1 VPSSTPDPGTDPG
14 VAPPSDLVAVPGPTR
29 ANASATSTAP
39 IDGPLREAPPLAGMP
54 PRCSA
59 LPIPTA
65 SASAFCI
72 TDMPTAPPP
81 DRSEDLVRSS
91 TWATAPVGG
100 PGPSTSP
107 LGAALSQVQEQIA
120 PHTRLQAGIWKPKI
134 FKDGT
139 VRYGNSAIAEE
150 PGDLSAALGDPRWKA
165 AMNSEFY
172 ALVRNKTWHLVPPAP
187 GQNLIDCKWVFK
199 IKRKADGTIDHYKAR
214 LIAKGFKQLY
224 SIDYDDIH
232 W

>member
-1 VPSSTPDPGTDPG
+1 VGYC
-14 VAPPSDLVAVPGPTR
+14 
-29 ANASATSTAP
+29 TSW
-39 IDGPLREAPPLAGMP
+39 R
-54 PRCSA
+54 
-59 LPIPTA
+59 
-65 SASAFCI
+65 
-72 TDMPTAPPP
+72 
-81 DRSEDLVRSS
+81 
-91 TWATAPVGG
+91 TW
-100 PGPSTSP
+100 SKHISF
-107 LGAALSQVQEQIA
+107 GAALSQVQEQIA

-214 LIAKGFKQLY
+214 LVAK
-224 SIDYDDIH
+224 
-232 W
+232 